1 MKQELE
7 KIFELEEENKFVE
20 VYELYQNLY
29 SENKLEYEVWK
40 NFYFFLWTAI
50 EDAPNEFQEKIEIRK
65 LMQKM
70 YDEGK
75 SKFSELADF
84 NFIAGYTVS
93 IFPYEYGDY
102 DDLEIE
108 AHKMLK
114 KATELEPEN
123 IIYKLVYFGSIT
135 NADKQTYR
143 NLEIESSPIVLKKFS
158 GKGTLNK
165 YFKQVLNR
173 IDKKAYR

>member
-7 KIFELEEENKFVE
+7 KIFELEEENKFIE

-29 SENKLEYEVWK
+29 SENKLEYEAWK
-40 NFYFFLWTAI
+40 FFYFFLWNAI
-50 EDAPNEFQEKIEIRK
+50 EDAPDEFQEEIEIRK
-65 LMQKM
+65 LIQNM
-70 YDEGK
+70 YNEGK

-93 IFPYEYGDY
+93 IFPYEYGNY
-102 DDLEIE
+102 DDLELE
-108 AHKMLK
+108 ANKMLK

-123 IIYKLVYFGSIT
+123 IIYKLVYFGSIE
-135 NADKQTYR
+135 NFDKEKYR
-143 NLEIESSPIVLKKFS
+143 NLEIESSPIVLKTFN

-173 IDKKAYR
+173 IDNKAYR

>member
-1 MKQELE
+1 MKQELD
-7 KIFELEEENKFVE
+7 KIFELEEQKNFDE

-29 SENKLEYEVWK
+29 SENKFEYEVWK

-65 LMQKM
+65 LMQQM
-70 YDEGK
+70 YDDGK
-75 SKFSELADF
+75 SKFSEIADF

-102 DDLEIE
+102 DDLERE
-108 AHKMLK
+108 ANQLLK
-114 KATELEPEN
+114 KVTELEPEN
-123 IIYKLVYFGSIT
+123 IIYRLAYFGSIE
-135 NADKQTYR
+135 NVDKQMYR
-143 NLEIESSPIVLKKFS
+143 KLEIEASPIVLKIFN

-165 YFKQVLNR
+165 YVKQALNR
-173 IDKKAYR
+173 IDRKAYR